1 DQVIGATRLR
11 ITLSHS
17 ASTLVIARSVL
28 AASRAVHDASCL
40 ASGAMCMLN
49 KFASGTRLVIASAE
63 YPPANF
69 RVSSIATERA
79 YLPARHPSHCV
90 PALRMEDI

>member
-1 DQVIGATRLR
+1 
-11 ITLSHS
+11 
-17 ASTLVIARSVL
+17 
-28 AASRAVHDASCL
+28 
-40 ASGAMCMLN
+40 MLK

-69 RVSSIATERA
+69 RVSSVATERA
-79 YLPARHPSHCV
+79 YLPARHPAHCV